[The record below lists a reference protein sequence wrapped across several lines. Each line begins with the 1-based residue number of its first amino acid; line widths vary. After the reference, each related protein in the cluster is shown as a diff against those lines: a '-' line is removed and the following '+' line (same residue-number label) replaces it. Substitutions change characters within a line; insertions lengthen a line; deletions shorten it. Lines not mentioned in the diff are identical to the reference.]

1 MQTNINNINN
11 MEDYMLNTLNAL
23 MIDIRNNNID
33 MRTNIET
40 PIFLRI
46 KGSYKI
52 LQNDFIDYI
61 TDQNNIPNYEYNNR
75 MKTELARIDNYI
87 QNIDNIIKSRSYEF
101 RYRVSQLVQALG
113 NENQNNLVTQLLQT
127 VDLYGELTL

>member
-40 PIFLRI
+40 PVFLRI
-46 KGSYKI
+46 KGSYASPGFMNPEGVVIWHKAAQCYFKKTIEKDNLKI
-52 LQNDFIDYI
+52 DTKLD
-61 TDQNNIPNYEYNNR
+61 
-75 MKTELARIDNYI
+75 
-87 QNIDNIIKSRSYEF
+87 YEF
-101 RYRVSQLVQALG
+101 DYQKS
-113 NENQNNLVTQLLQT
+113 
-127 VDLYGELTL
+127 LTTKLDKLNS